1 MEIYDEAK
9 LDRIEDKLTQIRKLS
24 MGILLLLKEIWKDN
38 LKKEVSEVID
48 IIEKAEDSFVNS
60 SLTDRFERFENCL
73 DVIDKKRY
81 LAYWPKN
88 YDGKK
93 STLQS
98 RNALI
103 GNFTEKWTTDL
114 IQEIVKDKGL
124 FAVQGAICE
133 EIALTSMSPADVVI
147 SKNKNI
153 NQQPEDIVAIIE
165 VKMSVVWNWEL
176 QKGKTLSCIGD
187 YKTHQGN
194 PGLLRSDS
202 MLKAIGKSINIRVS
216 SSKASKIPF
225 IIMGNTPIT
234 NSYYPKVDHLK
245 VAGIIQGFW
254 SVNPKPLDDNGENL
268 KKTEK
273 HGFCRF
279 DDFEELKKAFNVL
292 LSEERK
298 FFSSIKNKNELGK
311 IIETAN
317 REGTYEKKAE
327 VFLKLIKE

>member
-1 MEIYDEAK
+1 MVE
-9 LDRIEDKLTQIRKLS
+9 L
-24 MGILLLLKEIWKDN
+24 WN
-38 LKKEVSEVID
+38 KEVERRFFTESVKFATPEQLFYV
-48 IIEKAEDSFVNS
+48 
-60 SLTDRFERFENCL
+60 TDKN
-73 DVIDKKRY
+73 RY
-81 LAYWPKN
+81 LAYWPKG

-216 SSKASKIPF
+216 SFEAATIP
-225 IIMGNTPIT
+225 IIVMGNTPIT
-234 NSYYPKVDHLK
+234 NSYYPKVDRLK

-254 SVNPKPLDDNGENL
+254 SANLKPLDDNGENI

-273 HGFCRF
+273 QGFYRF
-279 DDFEELKKAFNVL
+279 DNFEELRNAFNIL
-292 LSEERK
+292 LAEERN
-298 FFSSIKNKNELGK
+298 FFSSMKSKKELGE
-311 IIETAN
+311 IIEIAN
-317 REGTYEKKAE
+317 REKAYEKKAE